1 MRKGYHDLKRPE
13 ILNLIPHT
21 AKSIIDLGC
30 GAGSLGKALK
40 ERQPCHVTG
49 IELNRAAAEIAK
61 SNLDICLC
69 DNLNRYNPA
78 LDRRKYDCIV
88 LADILEHLIQPWQ
101 VLKKFAQA
109 LEGNG
114 TIVASIPNIAH
125 PWIISQLQ
133 KGLFRY
139 ETAGLLDITHL
150 RFFTKTTIGQLF
162 YKAGLKVTKITPW
175 PNEKSP
181 IQYHITAK
189 KPSLKFREAAVTV
202 LILSHNTWSFTKQ
215 CIESIKTHTVTPHKI
230 LVVDNASTDGSAEH
244 LAADPSIFH
253 IENSHNIGFA
263 AGNNIGLSLIDTPFF
278 ALLNSDTVVTQN
290 WLKRMSEH
298 LLDKPDIMAIGP
310 RSNYV
315 SGPQMVKN
323 VDYDSILKM
332 NEFAAKFEATNANPV
347 TYFKRLVFFCT
358 LFKKEVL
365 PQCGFLDEGFV
376 NGNFEDDDYCMRIF
390 KKGFKCVIDNTVFIH
405 HYGSQTFKSNSI
417 DFTKA
422 MKRNGALFLKKWRF
436 ESMEQYFRHLRT

>member
-13 ILNLIPHT
+13 ILNLIPRT
-21 AKSIIDLGC
+21 AMSILDLGC

-40 ERQPCHVTG
+40 ERQSCHVTG
-49 IELNRAAAEIAK
+49 VELNKDAAEIAK

-78 LDRRKYDCIV
+78 LDKRKYDCII

-101 VLKKFAQA
+101 VLKKFANV
-109 LEGNG
+109 LEEKG
-114 TIVASIPNIAH
+114 TIVASLPNIAH

-139 ETAGLLDITHL
+139 EPAGLLDVTHL

-162 YKAGLKVTKITPW
+162 YKAGLKITKLTPW
-175 PNEKSP
+175 PNEKNP

-189 KPSLKFREAAVTV
+189 KPLLKFREAAVTV

-215 CIESIKTHTVTPHKI
+215 CIESIKTHTGTPHKI
-230 LVVDNASTDGSAEH
+230 LVIDNASTDGSDEH
-244 LAADPSIFH
+244 LAADASIFH

-263 AGNNIGLSLIDTPFF
+263 AGFNVGLTQIDTPLFVI
-278 ALLNSDTVVTQN
+278 LNSDTVVTRH

-298 LLDKPDIMAIGP
+298 LLDEPKVMAIGP

-315 SGPQMVKN
+315 SGPQLVKGC
-323 VDYDSILKM
+323 DYKEMSEL
-332 NEFAAKFEATNANPV
+332 AAYAALFESTNQLPIK
-347 TYFKRLVFFCT
+347 YFKRIVFFCT
-358 LFKKEVL
+358 LFRSEVL
-365 PQCGFLDEGFV
+365 QKVGFLDEIYEG
-376 NGNFEDDDYCMRIF
+376 GNFEDDDFCMRIYL
-390 KKGFKCVIDNTVFIH
+390 KGYKCAIDNTVFIH
-405 HYGSQTFKSNSI
+405 HYGSQTFKLGKV
-417 DFTKA
+417 DFKES
-422 MKRNGALFLKKWRF
+422 MQKNGAKFLKKWRL
-436 ESMEQYFRHLRT
+436 ENMDQYFKHLRA